1 MTTAQPSMPA
11 EWAPHER
18 TWMAFPPPNGTFG
31 EPDSPALAA
40 ARRSWARVANTIAAY
55 EPVTMVAGAGQGA
68 TAAAL
73 LRPDVDVLEI
83 PLDDAW
89 MRDIGPSFVH
99 EDSAHTGLAAV
110 DWAFNGWGGQGWAG
124 WARDDR
130 VAATVAGLAGYPVR
144 RSALTM
150 EGGGFQV
157 DGEGTVLLT
166 ETVQLDPGRN
176 PGWTREQVEA
186 EIHARLGTTTAI
198 WLPRGLTRDYQ
209 AYGTRGHVDLVA
221 CFLRPGVV
229 AVHTQTD
236 PAHPDF
242 TVCREIADILRSSTD
257 AGGRRLRVVE
267 LLAPEESFDPGG
279 EPVDYSYVNHYLAN
293 DVLVLGAFGDPRDA
307 AAAEVLGRAFPGR
320 AVEFVDARG
329 IFAHGGGIHC
339 ITQQQPAA
347 RRRGAP
353 PCD

>member
-1 MTTAQPSMPA
+1 
-11 EWAPHER
+11 
-18 TWMAFPPPNGTFG
+18 MAFPPPNGTFG
-31 EPDSPALAA
+31 EPGSPVLAA
-40 ARRSWARVANTIAAY
+40 ARRRWAQVANTIAAY
-55 EPVTMVAGAGQGA
+55 EPVTVVAGSGQRA
-68 TAAAL
+68 IAKEL
-73 LRPDVDVLEI
+73 LRADVDVVEI

-89 MRDIGPSFVH
+89 MRDIGPSFVY
-99 EDSAHTGLAAV
+99 EDATPTGLAAV
-110 DWAFNGWGGQGWAG
+110 DWVFNGWGGQGWAT
-124 WARDDR
+124 WADDDR
-130 VAATVAGLAGYPVR
+130 VAATVAGLAGHPVR
-144 RSALTM
+144 RSALTL
-150 EGGGFQV
+150 EGGGLQV

-186 EIHARLGTTTAI
+186 EIHARLGTSTAI
-198 WLPRGLTRDYQ
+198 WLPRGLTRDYHT
-209 AYGTRGHVDLVA
+209 YGTRGHVDLVA

-242 TVCREIADILRSSTD
+242 TVSEQIAEVLRSSTD
-257 AGGRRLRVVE
+257 ARGRRPRVVE
-267 LLAPEESFDPGG
+267 LLAPEVTFDPDG

-293 DVLVLGAFGDPRDA
+293 DVLVLGAFDDPRDA

-320 AVEFVDARG
+320 TVELVDARG

-339 ITQQQPAA
+339 VTQQQPATPP
-347 RRRGAP
+347 RGSP